1 MPVSVLMAS
10 QACCRAADVGNG
22 KERENR
28 VAEGAVWKAHASLEQ
43 RGTGSIGNS
52 IKKLNAPVSIE
63 VRPVCLLACLIA
75 CELL

>member
-52 IKKLNAPVSIE
+52 IKK
-63 VRPVCLLACLIA
+63 
-75 CELL
+75 